1 MNGGFVYELD
11 RKNHPERGQ
20 IGSLAINGHVV
31 AIKVSFM
38 VLGSWQYIAHN
49 I

>member
-1 MNGGFVYELD
+1 MNGGVFVYELD
-11 RKNHPERGQ
+11 RKNHPERVQ

-38 VLGSWQYIAHN
+38 VLGS
-49 I
+49 